1 MAATN
6 ISAATRF
13 TSRGSTVIYWL
24 TTIASPTTAVTR
36 AELDAGKNL
45 SPQIMDGSGFTVSSN
60 QIDAPD
66 MATRFTSK
74 IAGSIEAEDSTLT
87 MYASKTGV
95 DARQLMAQDT
105 PGYIVIL
112 YGGDVA
118 GQKMDVWPVTV
129 ASVAKQISF
138 GGDAPDTLVFTYS
151 PTAVPTSTLA
161 IPA

>member
-6 ISAATRF
+6 IAAATRF
-13 TSRGSTVIYWL
+13 TSRGFTVIYWL
-24 TTIASPTTAVTR
+24 PACANILSPTR
-36 AELDAGKNL
+36 GELNAGTNL
-45 SPQIMDGSGFTVSSN
+45 SPQVMDGSGFTVSSD

-74 IAGSIEAEDSTLT
+74 IAGAITADDSSLT

-95 DARQLMAQDT
+95 DARQLMPQDQA
-105 PGYIVIL
+105 GFIAIL
-112 YGGDVA
+112 YGGDVP

-129 ASVAKQISF
+129 SSVAKQISF
-138 GGDAPDTLVFTYS
+138 QGSDPDTLVFSYS
-151 PTAVPTSTLA
+151 PSAVPASTVT